1 MMRQPITPLAEAGTR
16 NDQLIVVVLSVLKV
30 KGFCDLV
37 RQMTGWSL
45 SGSNSSRLA
54 RPSIVASDWLLTCV
68 VKVTSSPWRRKRGR
82 AGVTISGLLVMISR
96 DR

>member
-1 MMRQPITPLAEAGTR
+1 MRQPITPLAEAGTR
-16 NDQLIVVVLSVLKV
+16 NDQLIVVVLSALKV

-68 VKVTSSPWRRKRGR
+68 VKRLIGHDF
-82 AGVTISGLLVMISR
+82 AGQIAVFQVFCLC
-96 DR
+96 